1 MGFVRVPMGAIG
13 SRPGGVPRWLMDEES
28 MDWLGEYLL
37 THYLWGHPLTWVL
50 VGRLREREEQDAN

>member
-1 MGFVRVPMGAIG
+1 
-13 SRPGGVPRWLMDEES
+13 MDEES

-50 VGRLREREEQDAN
+50 VDRLREREEQADGCYPG